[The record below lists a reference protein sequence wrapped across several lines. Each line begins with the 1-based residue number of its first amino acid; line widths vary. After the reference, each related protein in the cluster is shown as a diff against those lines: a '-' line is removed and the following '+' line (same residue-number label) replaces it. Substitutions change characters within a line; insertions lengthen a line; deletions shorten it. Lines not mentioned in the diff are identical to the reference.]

1 MHKWIYMMGFQM
13 LELVDCIE
21 RPTYCW
27 AMAGVYPVLSLRQG
41 YDADSL
47 RLQELGCTLNTLALL
62 GDR

>member
-41 YDADSL
+41 YDADSTPSGTGMHI
-47 RLQELGCTLNTLALL
+47 E
-62 GDR
+62 